1 MPIQEWSEQI
11 VLADLQDD
19 PQFTDDINALLE
31 LAEARKDVD
40 VVLNFAQV
48 SYVNSSN
55 VSKLLKLRKTL
66 LTNNGHKLKLCGIN
80 TPVWGIFLTTG
91 LDKVFDFADD
101 VTSGLASLQLDS
113 SR

>member
-11 VLADLQDD
+11 LLADLQED
-19 PQFTDDINALLE
+19 PQLTDDINALLE
-31 LAEARKDVD
+31 TLEARTDVD

-55 VSKLLKLRKTL
+55 VSKLLKLRKVVMI
-66 LTNNGHKLKLCGIN
+66 NNKRKLKLCGIG
-80 TPVWGIFLTTG
+80 TQVWSVFLVTG

-101 VTSGLASLQLDS
+101 VTSGLASLQLGAS
-113 SR
+113 

>member
-19 PQFTDDINALLE
+19 PQFTDDINSLLE
-31 LAEARKDVD
+31 LVEVRRNVD
-40 VVLNFAQV
+40 VVLSLAHV

-55 VSKLLKLRKTL
+55 VSKLLKLRKVVVR
-66 LTNNGHKLKLCGIN
+66 NNERKLKLCGIS
-80 TPVWGIFLTTG
+80 TQVWGVFLVTG

-101 VTSGLASLQLDS
+101 VTSALASVQLDA
-113 SR
+113 R